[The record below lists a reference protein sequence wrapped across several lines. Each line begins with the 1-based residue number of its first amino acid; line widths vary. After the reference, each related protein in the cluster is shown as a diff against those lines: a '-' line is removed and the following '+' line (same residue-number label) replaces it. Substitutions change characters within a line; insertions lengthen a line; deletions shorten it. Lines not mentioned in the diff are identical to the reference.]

1 VKRVALTV
9 LLATLGAGCATM
21 PNDPFVRAERAMQR
35 LDFAAA
41 LAAYDAVPV
50 AHERYPEA
58 RAAAVAVELG
68 MRHCFELMLEALLLR
83 AEWRDEEALVAMQQA
98 REVWPS
104 VPGIEV
110 LMTATQQR
118 LRLFDTVPVARSSA
132 GRPAASPAGEVAI
145 RSLPVIEA
153 PAPAPAPAAEA
164 PGVAVESLP
173 PLPTDEAPVAV
184 PAPFGPPPPP
194 TARPPQP
201 QPPAPVADGVAAALV
216 AVEAKLARRDLEAA
230 ILDLL
235 DLVRRYPDDA
245 RVRLRLARLLHQR
258 ALLRYGSGSLEPA
271 IRDWERVLEFD
282 AKHPT
287 AATYLDQA
295 RRELVRRRRPISPRD

>member
-1 VKRVALTV
+1 MKRFALSV

-83 AEWRDEEALVAMQQA
+83 AEWRDQEALVAMQQA

-104 VPGIEV
+104 VPGIDV
-110 LMTATQQR
+110 LMAATEQR
-118 LRLFDTVPVARSSA
+118 LRLFDRVPVAPSA
-132 GRPAASPAGEVAI
+132 GNRQAATPAGEVAI
-145 RSLPVIEA
+145 RVPVIEA
-153 PAPAPAPAAEA
+153 PPPEVVPAI
-164 PGVAVESLP
+164 AVEPLPSLP
-173 PLPTDEAPVAV
+173 QHEAPVAA
-184 PAPFGPPPPP
+184 PMPFGPPPPP
-194 TARPPQP
+194 TVRQP
-201 QPPAPVADGVAAALV
+201 QPAAPVADGVAAALV

-235 DLVRRYPDDA
+235 DLVRRHPDDA
-245 RVRLRLARLLHQR
+245 RVRLRLAKLLHQR

-282 AKHPT
+282 PKHPT

-295 RRELVRRRRPISPRD
+295 RREIGRRRRHSSTRN